1 MRHKIKTNRFG
12 RFSSYRKA
20 TLNSLVRALIINQ
33 SIKTTHDKAKAAAS
47 LLEHLITLAKSQT
60 LAARR
65 QAHKQLC
72 DHKLVKRL
80 FTETASLFKDRNSGY
95 TRILKFG
102 YRRGDGALMAIL
114 EFTEKSVKPKKQ
126 KHLAASSEHPAS
138 ALEEKPHAHKIEE
151 KPKAP
156 GKKEPSKKFFGG
168 LRGFFKKERDSL

>member
-20 TLNSLVRALIINQ
+20 TLNSLVRALILSE
-33 SIKTTHDKAKAAAS
+33 SIKTTHDKAKACAS
-47 LLEHLITLAKSQT
+47 IVEHLITLAKSQT

-65 QAHKQLC
+65 QANKTLC

-80 FTETASLFKDRNSGY
+80 FAGTASLFKDKNSGY
-95 TRILKFG
+95 TRVLKLG
-102 YRRGDGALMAIL
+102 SRRGDGARMAIL
-114 EFTEKSVKPKKQ
+114 ELTEKSVKPKKQ
-126 KHLAASSEHPAS
+126 KHSAVSLPHPAHP
-138 ALEEKPHAHKIEE
+138 EEKPHAHKVEE

-156 GKKEPSKKFFGG
+156 EKKEPSKKFFGG